1 MTDIESLARREWRR
15 IRWQETTETY
25 TQDDLQEDIEEAI
38 RELYVHIGRGDEDI
52 DSLFTYNDADVP
64 ESFEDDLD
72 ERMKLWVV

>member
-1 MTDIESLARREWRR
+1 MTDIESLAKREWRR

-38 RELYVHIGRGDEDI
+38 RELYVHIGRGDETI
-52 DSLFTYNDADVP
+52 DSLFTYNDAHVP
-64 ESFEDDLD
+64 ETFEDDLD